1 MIDGSILPAMQDVL
15 MVFRSGSV
23 GGAARSLHK
32 TPSAVS
38 QQVRRIETAFG
49 VRLFERA
56 GRGVRLTAAGDTA
69 MLAINRLYDEA
80 EAAFGTLSA
89 LSGNVSTLLRV
100 AASDYLG
107 KALLLP
113 VIRELMEHRAPVR
126 FEITTMHSLDAP
138 RSVQRG
144 EVDFAVVTSRESSE
158 GLKEQTLLVQPFVWV
173 GPKAHGPRIPM
184 RDRLAHEPLLRLAA
198 GSQGRRILDAF
209 LERERIR
216 PASTI
221 DVPSVS
227 LMLSY
232 VSGGLGI
239 GLAPKLALAGAE
251 RSRLTTEAAP
261 VDPLPVKLVYRANFR
276 LTAVTQ
282 RFVER
287 LVSEGQRRSQRL
299 PGG

>member
-1 MIDGSILPAMQDVL
+1 
-15 MVFRSGSV
+15 MVFRAGSV
-23 GGAARSLHK
+23 GGAARRLHK

-38 QQVRRIETAFG
+38 QQIRRIETAFA
-49 VRLFERA
+49 VKLFERA
-56 GRGVRLTAAGDTA
+56 GRGVSLTDAGETA
-69 MLAINRLYDEA
+69 VAAINRLYDEA
-80 EAAFGTLSA
+80 EAVFSTLSG
-89 LSGNVSTLLRV
+89 LSGNVSTVLRV

-113 VIRELMEHRAPVR
+113 VIRELMEHRDPVR

-138 RSVQRG
+138 RSVERG
-144 EVDFAVVTSRESSE
+144 DVDFAVVTSRESSQT
-158 GLKEQTLLVQPFVWV
+158 LKEQTLLVQPFVWV
-173 GPKAHGPRIPM
+173 GPKARGPRVPM
-184 RDRLAHEPLLRLAA
+184 RTRLAHEPLLRLAA
-198 GSQGRRILDAF
+198 GSQGRRLLDAF

-216 PASTI
+216 PVSTI

-251 RSRLTTEAAP
+251 RGQLTTEAAD
-261 VDPLPVKLVYRANFR
+261 VEPLPVKLVSRANFR
-276 LTAVTQ
+276 LTAGAE

-287 LVSEGQRRSQRL
+287 LVSEGRRQSQRL
-299 PGG
+299 AAD